1 MTISSLQRSPH
12 HVSILNIVCTTT
24 SYPPTSVTWYKDN
37 APLNVTQGN
46 VSMTISITN
55 RRNSYYDI
63 TLLVEDVPDTLVGIY
78 SVAVGNDVQTTNHT
92 LSSAI
97 RG

>member
-24 SYPPTSVTWYKDN
+24 SYPPTSITWYKDD

-78 SVAVGNDVQTTNHT
+78 SVAVGNDVQTTNRT